1 MTREEAKKK
10 AEQLVEK
17 MTVYEMISQ
26 LLYVSDE
33 IERLNVHE
41 YNWWNEALHGV
52 ARAGVAT
59 VFPQAIGMAA
69 AFDPPLVKKV
79 AQSITKAQS
88 SATTVSIAGLRT
100 GLPT

>member
-1 MTREEAKKK
+1 
-10 AEQLVEK
+10 

-52 ARAGVAT
+52 ARAGVANG
-59 VFPQAIGMAA
+59 FPR
-69 AFDPPLVKKV
+69 L
-79 AQSITKAQS
+79 
-88 SATTVSIAGLRT
+88 
-100 GLPT
+100 